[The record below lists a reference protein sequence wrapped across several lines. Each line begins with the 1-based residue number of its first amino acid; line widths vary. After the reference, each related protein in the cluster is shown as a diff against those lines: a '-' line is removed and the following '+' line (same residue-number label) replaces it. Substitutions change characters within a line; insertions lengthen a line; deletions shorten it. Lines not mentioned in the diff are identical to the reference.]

1 MLFNTALLIGK
12 NWPESRSSAAGTRTL
27 QILSDLQSC
36 SHNVHF
42 ASAAKAGEFS
52 DALPG
57 IHCSDI
63 EMNSESFD
71 QWLIQL
77 NPDIVIFDR
86 FMTEEQFSWRVRQQC
101 PDAIRVLDTSD
112 IHSLRHMREQTHK
125 SSQPTSLNNDIAFRE
140 IAAILRSD
148 LTLII
153 SDYEIAW
160 LQSQFQLSKALLLH
174 LPFAAQSLP
183 ASELPSYQQRHHIC
197 FIGGFLHAPNIDAVE
212 WLYQD
217 IWPLIS
223 SQIPDVE
230 CHIYGAYIPARI
242 QQLHQP
248 SKRFLVKGRMDSIDH
263 GLPTYRINLAPLR
276 FGAGNKGKVI
286 DGFRTGTPNI
296 LTAIAAEGMNGDQ
309 TWELPPADTAAVF
322 ARQILDVYQ
331 HPELWQRVQQ
341 QGYEVLRAVNLPENL
356 NSRLVQRLASV
367 KQHLTTIREQNFY
380 GNLLWQAQFRAT
392 EFMGRWIEAKNRNKS

>member
-27 QILSDLQSC
+27 QILSDLKSC
-36 SHNVHF
+36 THNVHF

-52 DALPG
+52 DELPG
-57 IHCSDI
+57 IHCSAI
-63 EMNSESFD
+63 EMNSDSFD
-71 QWLIQL
+71 LWLSQL

-101 PDAIRVLDTSD
+101 PEAIRVLDTSD
-112 IHSLRHMREQTHK
+112 IHSLRHIREQSHK
-125 SSQPTSLNNDIAFRE
+125 SGQPTSLTNDIAFRE
-140 IAAILRSD
+140 VAAILRSD
-148 LTLII
+148 LTLVI
-153 SDYEIAW
+153 SDYETAW
-160 LQSQFQLSKALLLH
+160 LQSQFQISRQLLLH

-183 ASELPSYQQRHHIC
+183 ATAMLPYEHRHHVC

-217 IWPLIS
+217 IWPQIY
-223 SQIPDVE
+223 SQLPGVE
-230 CHIYGAYIPARI
+230 CHIYGAYVPARI

-248 SKRFLVKGRMDSIDH
+248 SKRFLIKGRMESIDL
-263 GLPTYRINLAPLR
+263 GLPAYRINLAPLR

-296 LTAIAAEGMNGDQ
+296 LTSIAAEGMNGEQ
-309 TWELPPADTAAVF
+309 SWELPSADTASVF
-322 ARQILDVYQ
+322 AQQIIDVYQ
-331 HPELWQRVQQ
+331 DPQLWHRLQQ
-341 QGYEVLRAVNLPENL
+341 QGYEVLESVNHPETL
-356 NSRLVQRLASV
+356 NSRLVQRLATV
-367 KQHLTTIREQNFY
+367 KQQLPTIREQNFY
-380 GNLLWQAQFRAT
+380 GNLLWQTQFRAT